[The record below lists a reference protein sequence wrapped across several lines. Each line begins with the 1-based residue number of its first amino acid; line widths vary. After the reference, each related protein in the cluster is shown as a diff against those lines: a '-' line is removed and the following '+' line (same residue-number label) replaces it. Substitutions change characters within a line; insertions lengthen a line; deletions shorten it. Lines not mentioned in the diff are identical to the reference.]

1 MWIELSGALPEFAAT
16 PPWWQRR
23 FLSAREPASLHG
35 LRRKLQRIAA
45 DPQASGVLLKI
56 DGLAAGWATLQSLRD
71 ELAHFRASGK
81 RAVAYLL
88 TPDMAGYYAACAA
101 DEILIPPSAF
111 LMITGLRAEV
121 QFLKDALAKVGLAAE
136 VEAVSPYK
144 AAGET
149 FVRSDI
155 SPENRAQLER
165 LLDLRFAEIV
175 RAISAA
181 RGITRRRRAPR
192 STQPRSA
199 ARRRS
204 NAAWW
209 MGCATKIELA
219 ARFKTGDREPQIL
232 DWDAAKRALRLLPA
246 RRQRK
251 LVAVVQVEGTI
262 TGGSSR
268 SLPIPIPLFGGQQA
282 GADSVAQALRQ
293 VERNR
298 RVAAVVLYVNSRGG
312 DAFASDLM
320 WREVLR
326 VRKSKPVVVA
336 MGDAAASG
344 GYYIAAPASAI
355 VAQPGTLTGSIGVVS
370 LRPITAGLLE
380 RAGVNTVVLSRGAHS
395 GVFSIGQP
403 PSDDERQALRDLIFT
418 SYAEFKQ
425 RVCEGRD
432 ISAERLEPIAG
443 GRIWLGQEAL
453 ELGLVD
459 QLGGLPEALLKAQE
473 LADLP
478 RDRDAPILLARD
490 GRSELP
496 PQPFPAGGLLELWPL
511 LEQAL
516 KTRILAVLPWDN
528 VHNLRGRLQT
538 GGLEGCKPSKIIY
551 FPAGCSG
558 RAAAASGK
566 IYNLEGL
573 QPCKPPPGR
582 RPACCTLYPI
592 PRHHRQDARLQRML
606 QQRPELEQ
614 PAGRERL
621 RRRLAAPIAR

>member
-1 MWIELSGALPEFAAT
+1 MIGIIVVFIINLWRSLVNGWRRLLRRRVDYVWLELSGALPEFAAA

-45 DPQASGVLLKI
+45 DPQTSGVLLKI

-71 ELAHFRASGK
+71 ELAHFRTSGK
-81 RAVAYLL
+81 RIVAYLL

-149 FVRSDI
+149 FVRSDM
-155 SPENRAQLER
+155 SPENRAQLDR

-175 RAISAA
+175 RAISVA
-181 RGITRRRRAPR
+181 RGIDAESARAAIDVAPL
-192 STQPRSA
+192 SGSA
-199 ARRRS
+199 ALER
-204 NAAWW
+204 
-209 MGCATKIELA
+209 GLVDGLCYEDQLA
-219 ARFKTGDREPQIL
+219 ARFKIGERDSEIL

-370 LRPITAGLLE
+370 LRPITAGLLA

-418 SYAEFKQ
+418 SYGEFKQ

-443 GRIWLGQEAL
+443 GRVWLGQEAL

-459 QLGGLPEALLKAQE
+459 QLGGMPAALLKAQE
-473 LADLP
+473 LAGLP
-478 RDRDAPILLARD
+478 SDRDARILLARD
-490 GRSELP
+490 GHDELP
-496 PQPFPAGGLLELWPL
+496 PQPFPASGLLELWPL

-516 KTRILAVLPWDN
+516 KTRILAVLPWD
-528 VHNLRGRLQT
+528 G
-538 GGLEGCKPSKIIY
+538 I
-551 FPAGCSG
+551 
-558 RAAAASGK
+558 
-566 IYNLEGL
+566 
-573 QPCKPPPGR
+573 
-582 RPACCTLYPI
+582 
-592 PRHHRQDARLQRML
+592 
-606 QQRPELEQ
+606 
-614 PAGRERL
+614 
-621 RRRLAAPIAR
+621 

>member
-1 MWIELSGALPEFAAT
+1 M
-16 PPWWQRR
+16 
-23 FLSAREPASLHG
+23 
-35 LRRKLQRIAA
+35 
-45 DPQASGVLLKI
+45 
-56 DGLAAGWATLQSLRD
+56 
-71 ELAHFRASGK
+71 
-81 RAVAYLL
+81 
-88 TPDMAGYYAACAA
+88 
-101 DEILIPPSAF
+101 
-111 LMITGLRAEV
+111 
-121 QFLKDALAKVGLAAE
+121 
-136 VEAVSPYK
+136 
-144 AAGET
+144 
-149 FVRSDI
+149 

-165 LLDLRFAEIV
+165 LLDMRFAEFV
-175 RAISAA
+175 RAVSAA
-181 RGITRRRRAPR
+181 RGKTTDEVRAAID
-192 STQPRSA
+192 A
-199 ARRRS
+199 APLS
-204 NAAWW
+204 GPAAIER
-209 MGCATKIELA
+209 GLVDGLCYEDELA
-219 ARFKTGDREPQIL
+219 ARFKTGAREPQIL

-246 RRQRK
+246 RRLRK

-262 TGGSSR
+262 TGGR
-268 SLPIPIPLFGGQQA
+268 SHTLPIPIPLFGGQQA
-282 GADSVAQALRQ
+282 GSDSVAQALRQ

-326 VRKSKPVVVA
+326 LRKSKPVVVA

-403 PSDDERQALRDLIFT
+403 PTDDERQALRDLIFT

-432 ISAERLEPIAG
+432 LSAERLEPIAG

-459 QLGGLPEALLKAQE
+459 QLGGLPAALLKAQE

-478 RDRDAPILLARD
+478 RDRDAPIVLTRE

-511 LEQAL
+511 LEEAL
-516 KTRILAVLPWDN
+516 KTRILAVLPW
-528 VHNLRGRLQT
+528 
-538 GGLEGCKPSKIIY
+538 
-551 FPAGCSG
+551 
-558 RAAAASGK
+558 
-566 IYNLEGL
+566 EGL
-573 QPCKPPPGR
+573 
-582 RPACCTLYPI
+582 
-592 PRHHRQDARLQRML
+592 
-606 QQRPELEQ
+606 
-614 PAGRERL
+614 
-621 RRRLAAPIAR
+621 

>member
-1 MWIELSGALPEFAAT
+1 MIGTLIVFFINLWRSLRNGWRGLLRRRVDYVRIELSGALPEFAPA

-23 FLSAREPASLHG
+23 FLGAREPASLHG
-35 LRRKLQRIAA
+35 LRRMLQRIAA

-56 DGLAAGWATLQSLRD
+56 DGLAAGWATLQSLRA
-71 ELAHFRASGK
+71 ELAHFRGSGK
-81 RAVAYLL
+81 RAVAYLQ

-101 DEILIPPSAF
+101 DEILVPPSAF

-155 SPENRAQLER
+155 SPENREQLER
-165 LLDLRFAEIV
+165 LLDLRFGEIV
-175 RAISAA
+175 EAIGAGRGKAADQVRAAIDAAPLSAA
-181 RGITRRRRAPR
+181 
-192 STQPRSA
+192 A
-199 ARRRS
+199 ARERGLVDGLCYEDELEARLK
-204 NAAWW
+204 A
-209 MGCATKIELA
+209 GERELKILE
-219 ARFKTGDREPQIL
+219 
-232 DWDAAKRALRLLPA
+232 WSAAKRALRLLPA

-251 LVAVVQVEGTI
+251 LVAVVPVEGTI
-262 TGGSSR
+262 ASGRSR
-268 SLPIPIPLFGGQQA
+268 NLPIPIPLLGGQQA
-282 GADSVAQALRQ
+282 GSDSVAQALRQ
-293 VERNR
+293 AERNR
-298 RVAAVVLYVNSRGG
+298 RVAAVVLYINSRGG

-326 VRKSKPVVVA
+326 VRQSKPVVVA

-355 VAQPGTLTGSIGVVS
+355 VAQPGTLTGSIGVIS
-370 LRPITAGLLE
+370 LRPIAAGLLE

-395 GVFSIGQP
+395 GVFSISQP
-403 PSDDERQALRDLIFT
+403 PSEEERLALRDLIFT

-425 RVCEGRD
+425 RVRDGRGL
-432 ISAERLEPIAG
+432 SEERLEPIAG
-443 GRIWLGQEAL
+443 GRVWLGQEAL

-478 RDRDAPILLARD
+478 RDRDAPILLARA
-490 GRSELP
+490 GRDELP

-516 KTRILAVLPWDN
+516 KPRILAILPW
-528 VHNLRGRLQT
+528 
-538 GGLEGCKPSKIIY
+538 EGI
-551 FPAGCSG
+551 
-558 RAAAASGK
+558 
-566 IYNLEGL
+566 
-573 QPCKPPPGR
+573 
-582 RPACCTLYPI
+582 
-592 PRHHRQDARLQRML
+592 
-606 QQRPELEQ
+606 
-614 PAGRERL
+614 
-621 RRRLAAPIAR
+621 